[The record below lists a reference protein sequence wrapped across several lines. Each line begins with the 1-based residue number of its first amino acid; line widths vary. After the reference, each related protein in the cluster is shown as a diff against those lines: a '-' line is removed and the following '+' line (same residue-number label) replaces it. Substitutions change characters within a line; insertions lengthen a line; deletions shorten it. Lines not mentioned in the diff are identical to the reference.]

1 VLAETPVLTS
11 DGVKVTD
18 AAWISAASAASSKDT
33 IPQPCNAHQKFAS
46 RFSLHPTPPEE
57 RAEKRALYFEA
68 GAHEVWL
75 CAIDGKIAFCTPRA
89 HCSICNLPRIPK
101 RDLII
106 TPEIKS
112 TVY

>member
-1 VLAETPVLTS
+1 MRPGIFRGLRGELEGHHPAALQRAPEVCIEVLSSIQHPRRKGRETRSLLRGRRARGLAMRYRWQNSVLH
-11 DGVKVTD
+11 
-18 AAWISAASAASSKDT
+18 A
-33 IPQPCNAHQKFAS
+33 
-46 RFSLHPTPPEE
+46 
-57 RAEKRALYFEA
+57 
-68 GAHEVWL
+68 
-75 CAIDGKIAFCTPRA
+75 RA